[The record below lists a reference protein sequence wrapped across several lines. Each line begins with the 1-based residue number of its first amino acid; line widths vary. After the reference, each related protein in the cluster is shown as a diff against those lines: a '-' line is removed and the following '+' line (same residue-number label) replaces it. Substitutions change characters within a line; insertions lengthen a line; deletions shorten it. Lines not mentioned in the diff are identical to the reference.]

1 MAKEGIQGSF
11 FQVIKDHLPGHI
23 SLVDEL
29 ADTLEVSNDSAY
41 RRIRGETSLT
51 FDEIAI
57 LSIKYGVSIDN
68 LTARVIAV
76 AVRA

>member
-1 MAKEGIQGSF
+1 MAKDGIQGGF